1 MKLFLLSCAVMVA
14 FAGNS
19 ILTRLGVFSF
29 GADPMAFALLRV
41 ASGAAVLA
49 VLVILRGQK
58 VPVGAKKSRF
68 GALALAIYMIGFSWA
83 YLQLDAGLGA
93 LILFGVMQV
102 AMFAFAV
109 YRKDEIPLLRWIG
122 GSLALIGLCILL
134 LPGAD
139 AAVHL
144 PSALA
149 MTVAG
154 VGWAAYTL
162 LGQGAKD
169 PLVASSGNFVLCL
182 PLVLLAWVLSGM
194 SGMTTGGAV
203 TAVISGA
210 VTSGLGYALWYRVV
224 PQLSTTIAAIAQLS
238 VPVIAVIAGVILLG
252 EDLTLQLLVAG
263 ALVLGGIGLSVLR
276 RT

>member
-19 ILTRLGVFSF
+19 ILTRLGVFSY
-29 GADPMAFALLRV
+29 GTDPMAFAVLRV
-41 ASGAAVLA
+41 ASGAGVLA
-49 VLVILRGQK
+49 AIVVLRGQK
-58 VPVGAKKSRF
+58 VPVGDRKSRF

-109 YRKDEIPLLRWIG
+109 YRKDDIPPLRWIG
-122 GSLALIGLCILL
+122 GALALIGLCILL
-134 LPGAD
+134 IPGSD
-139 AAVHL
+139 AKVHF
-144 PSALA
+144 PSAIA
-149 MTVAG
+149 MTIAG

-194 SGMTTGGAV
+194 SGLTTGGAV

-238 VPVIAVIAGVILLG
+238 VPVIAVIGGVLLLG
-252 EDLTLQLLVAG
+252 EELTTQLLVAG

>member
-1 MKLFLLSCAVMVA
+1 MVA

-19 ILTRLGVFSF
+19 ILTRLGVFSYDT
-29 GADPMAFALLRV
+29 DPMAFAALRV

-49 VLVILRGQK
+49 ALVALRGQK
-58 VPVGAKKSRF
+58 VPVGDRKSRF

-109 YRKDEIPLLRWIG
+109 YRKDEIPLLRWVG
-122 GSLALIGLCILL
+122 GALALVGLCILL
-134 LPGAD
+134 LPGSD
-139 AAVHL
+139 AKIHL

-169 PLVASSGNFVLCL
+169 PLAASSGNFVLCL
-182 PLVLLAWVLSGM
+182 PVVALAWALAGM
-194 SGMTTGGAV
+194 SGLTAGGAI

-224 PQLSTTIAAIAQLS
+224 PQLTTTVAAIAQLS
-238 VPVIAVIAGVILLG
+238 VPVIAVIGGVLLLG
-252 EDLTLQLLVAG
+252 EELTTQLLVAG

-276 RT
+276 RA